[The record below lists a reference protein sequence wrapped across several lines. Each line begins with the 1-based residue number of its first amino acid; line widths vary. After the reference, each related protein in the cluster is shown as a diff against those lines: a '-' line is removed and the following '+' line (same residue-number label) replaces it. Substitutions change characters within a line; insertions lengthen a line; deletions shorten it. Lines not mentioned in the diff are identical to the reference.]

1 MKAARKGK
9 TAKKGIPS
17 LAKRVKHLLWLAA
30 PGLIV
35 GSAGNDAAS
44 IGSLASAGSIYGHS
58 VLWALLLALIFS
70 VLIQDMCVRIA
81 VGTEKGLIEHARERF
96 GIRVGFTYLLVLL
109 TVNFATIVAQIAGMA
124 AGLELLLGSVDLYT
138 PYVVLSPILAFSV
151 WAFLLKKG
159 YSPVERIFSV
169 VSLTLLVYVAVAFMA
184 KPSPESV
191 LTGTFWVTAKPTPGY
206 LFFSAAVIGATISPY
221 MQFYLTSALVDKGVK
236 RKDLKL
242 GRTGSVLGITVSGIE
257 AFAIVVVTATVLH
270 PLGVTVDTP
279 RDAALALFPYL
290 GAPSFTLFSIGLFAS
305 SVIGT
310 GVVVS
315 SSGYAFGEFF
325 GVERGLNKKVAEA
338 FHFYLTFTAC
348 FIIGYAVLLLGVTP
362 IQAMVYSMVISFI
375 FSPMVMFLIL
385 TTANSRELLKDTTN
399 RAYFKAVGWLIF
411 GILLV
416 LDGFL
421 ISTFLAGLF

>member
-1 MKAARKGK
+1 MK
-9 TAKKGIPS
+9 TAKRGKKAKRGIFPR
-17 LAKRVKHLLWLAA
+17 AKRVRHLLWLVA

-44 IGSLASAGSIYGHS
+44 IGSLASAGALYGHS
-58 VLWALLLALIFS
+58 VLWALLLALVFS
-70 VLIQDMCVRIA
+70 VFIQDMCVRIA
-81 VGTEKGLIEHARERF
+81 VGTGKGLIEHARERF
-96 GIRVGFTYLLVLL
+96 GIRVGFTYLLGLL

-124 AGLELLLGSVDLYT
+124 AGLELLLGSLGLYT

-169 VSLTLLVYVAVAFMA
+169 VSLTLLAYVAVAFMA
-184 KPSPESV
+184 KPSPEAV
-191 LTGTFWVTAKPTPGY
+191 AAGTFWIVHKPTPDY
-206 LFFSAAVIGATISPY
+206 LLFSAAVIGATISPY

-236 RKDLKL
+236 LKDLKL

-270 PLGVTVDTP
+270 PLGITVDTP

-290 GAPSFTLFSIGLFAS
+290 GAATFILFSIGFFAS

-375 FSPMVMFLIL
+375 FSPLVMLLIL
-385 TTANSRELLKDTTN
+385 TTANSRELLRDAANKMHF
-399 RAYFKAVGWLIF
+399 RAAGWLIF
-411 GILLV
+411 GVLLV
-416 LDGFL
+416 LDAFL